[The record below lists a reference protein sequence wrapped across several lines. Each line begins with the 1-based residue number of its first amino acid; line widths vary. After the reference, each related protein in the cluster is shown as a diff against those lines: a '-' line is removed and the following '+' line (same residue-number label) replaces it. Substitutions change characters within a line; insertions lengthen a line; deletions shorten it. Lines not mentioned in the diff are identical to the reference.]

1 MKSKLFIQ
9 ALVFSILIGL
19 AGALFYITNSTAN
32 LESNRGDDLVAV
44 NEIKTLIGSGNTQTA
59 LQRLDELDS
68 QLRNLD
74 VETSTNYSIAWICLI
89 AAGFI
94 FMNAAYTYF
103 AILRPFSKLEKYASQ
118 LAAGN
123 FDIPL
128 DYERKNYFGKFTWAF
143 DSMRREIAAAR
154 AGEKQ
159 AIENNKT
166 VIATLSHDIK
176 TPVASIRAYCEGL
189 EAYLDISPEKR
200 RKYLEVIMRKCDEVS
215 KLTNDLFIHSLS
227 DLEKL
232 DIKDMETEVCS
243 LLSETVDELD
253 PNGGEIRF
261 EKPGYEFMTRSD
273 PDRLK
278 QIVENIITNA
288 RKYAKTHI
296 DITTRREDSTLA
308 IIFTDYGS
316 GIPDEDMAFV
326 TDKFYRGHN
335 CHGEPGSGLGL
346 YICSYLCRKMNA
358 ELSLR
363 NTSHGLEVTVTLK
376 EISPSPT
383 S

>member
-68 QLRNLD
+68 QLRSLD

-128 DYERKNYFGKFTWAF
+128 DYERKNYFGKFSAV
-143 DSMRREIAAAR
+143 
-154 AGEKQ
+154 
-159 AIENNKT
+159 KT
-166 VIATLSHDIK
+166 VK
-176 TPVASIRAYCEGL
+176 V
-189 EAYLDISPEKR
+189 K
-200 RKYLEVIMRKCDEVS
+200 
-215 KLTNDLFIHSLS
+215 
-227 DLEKL
+227 
-232 DIKDMETEVCS
+232 
-243 LLSETVDELD
+243 
-253 PNGGEIRF
+253 
-261 EKPGYEFMTRSD
+261 
-273 PDRLK
+273 
-278 QIVENIITNA
+278 
-288 RKYAKTHI
+288 
-296 DITTRREDSTLA
+296 
-308 IIFTDYGS
+308 
-316 GIPDEDMAFV
+316 
-326 TDKFYRGHN
+326 
-335 CHGEPGSGLGL
+335 
-346 YICSYLCRKMNA
+346 
-358 ELSLR
+358 
-363 NTSHGLEVTVTLK
+363 
-376 EISPSPT
+376 
-383 S
+383 